1 MATIAIAQS
10 RRSSPFP
17 VVLFLLLAIAAVTV
31 AYFFNAHAYTKHGT
45 DATTVDEC
53 FDKNPTPFIS
63 VTSPDG
69 RIWELCKISEHLV
82 ALRLYCYSTEDCK
95 VPVTEWKM
103 PAAKLVRLLL
113 RNNAI
118 GDEMAAKILT
128 EFLP

>member
-1 MATIAIAQS
+1 MATMTLE
-10 RRSSPFP
+10 RRHSGRPIPFL
-17 VVLFLLLAIAAVTV
+17 VIMFVAALIM

-118 GDEMAAKILT
+118 NDEMASRILM
-128 EFLP
+128 EFMP

>member
-1 MATIAIAQS
+1 MATMTLE
-10 RRSSPFP
+10 RRHSSNPLP
-17 VVLFLLLAIAAVTV
+17 FLLLAIVAAVTLV
-31 AYFFNAHAYTKHGT
+31 AFFNAHAYTKHGT

-82 ALRLYCYSTEDCK
+82 ALRLYCYSQEDCK

-128 EFLP
+128 EFIP